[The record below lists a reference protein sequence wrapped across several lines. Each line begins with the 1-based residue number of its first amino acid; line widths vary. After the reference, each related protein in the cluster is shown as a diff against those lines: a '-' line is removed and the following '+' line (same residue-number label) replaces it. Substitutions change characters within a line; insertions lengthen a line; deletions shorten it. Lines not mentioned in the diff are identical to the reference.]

1 LRSYIGLDQG
11 IEIDE
16 TLWYNIPT
24 KRSTIKEQ
32 PMQTVSIRDLKNN
45 PSNMTKYLEN
55 NESVFVTKHGKP
67 IGITIP
73 LNDDT
78 LSMGIKKTVALEQ
91 YKQGLISMGKM
102 AEIMG
107 IDKQEAMQILH
118 NLGLNWIEEDMDVI
132 QSEVSKWL

>member
-1 LRSYIGLDQG
+1 MEGAIK
-11 IEIDE
+11 IDE
-16 TLWYNIPT
+16 ILCYNIPT

-32 PMQTVSIRDLKNN
+32 AMQTVSIRDLKNN

-107 IDKQEAMQILH
+107 IDKQEAMQILNH
-118 NLGLNWIEEDMDVI
+118 HGIDWMGYDADELDTQLKVAKKIA
-132 QSEVSKWL
+132 KK

>member
-1 LRSYIGLDQG
+1 
-11 IEIDE
+11 
-16 TLWYNIPT
+16 
-24 KRSTIKEQ
+24 
-32 PMQTVSIRDLKNN
+32 MQTVSIRDLKNN

>member
-1 LRSYIGLDQG
+1 MKYFDRG

-16 TLWYNIPT
+16 TLWYNIPI

-107 IDKQEAMQILH
+107 IDKQEAMQILN

>member
-1 LRSYIGLDQG
+1 
-11 IEIDE
+11 
-16 TLWYNIPT
+16 
-24 KRSTIKEQ
+24 
-32 PMQTVSIRDLKNN
+32 MQTVSIRDLKNN

-91 YKQGLISMGKM
+91 FKQGLISMGKM

-107 IDKQEAMQILH
+107 IDKQEAMRML
-118 NLGLNWIEEDMDVI
+118 NSLGLNWIEDDIEVI
-132 QSEVSKWL
+132 KSEVSKWL

>member
-1 LRSYIGLDQG
+1 VKYFDRG

-16 TLWYNIPT
+16 TLWYNIPI

-107 IDKQEAMQILH
+107 IDKQEAMQILN

>member
-1 LRSYIGLDQG
+1 
-11 IEIDE
+11 
-16 TLWYNIPT
+16 
-24 KRSTIKEQ
+24 
-32 PMQTVSIRDLKNN
+32 MQTVSIRDLKNN

-73 LNDDT
+73 LNDNT

-118 NLGLNWIEEDMDVI
+118 NLGLNWIEDDIDVV